1 MMNAYEDSN
10 YIFSPKVSAAHI
22 KWNSEICSY
31 IFLLA
36 EGLQMHIE
44 ETVLLANY
52 LVSSHSNFATK
63 ESIFK
68 SQEEI

>member
-10 YIFSPKVSAAHI
+10 YIFSPKVSAAHT

-31 IFLLA
+31 IFPLA
-36 EGLQMHIE
+36 KGLQMHVE

-52 LVSSHSNFATK
+52 
-63 ESIFK
+63 
-68 SQEEI
+68 Q